1 MLDKQTP
8 QPALDAPIP
17 GQGMTAPLGGRPW
30 QQPPRFSIPEKAL
43 SFYMEKITEPKQA
56 NKMFDLM
63 ELGVPVDALVDV
75 LQLNGVMEGVHSV
88 DVGVII
94 TPALAEAMSLMAD
107 KAGVEYQ
114 LVSTDPDEGKV
125 SGTQVALSLN
135 ELDEGEGGID
145 FSMDEKKPEEEAA
158 VIEEVVSEEP
168 KGLMA
173 RRI

>member
-1 MLDKQTP
+1 
-8 QPALDAPIP
+8 
-17 GQGMTAPLGGRPW
+17 
-30 QQPPRFSIPEKAL
+30 
-43 SFYMEKITEPKQA
+43 
-56 NKMFDLM
+56 MFDLM

-107 KAGVEYQ
+107 KAGVEHQ
-114 LVSTDPDEGKV
+114 LVSTDPDEDKV
-125 SGTQVALSLN
+125 SGTQVALSLS

-145 FSMDEKKPEEEAA
+145 FSMNDEKPEEEV
-158 VIEEVVSEEP
+158 VIDEVVSEEP

>member
-1 MLDKQTP
+1 
-8 QPALDAPIP
+8 
-17 GQGMTAPLGGRPW
+17 
-30 QQPPRFSIPEKAL
+30 
-43 SFYMEKITEPKQA
+43 MEKITEPKQA

-107 KAGVEYQ
+107 KAGVEHQ
-114 LVSTDPDEGKV
+114 LVSTDPDQGKV

-145 FSMDEKKPEEEAA
+145 FSMDKKEPEEAA
-158 VIEEVVSEEP
+158 VIDEVVSEEP